1 MRNAIEA
8 TKVNK
13 AVEEILKVFESEK
26 LSEEEMMDAL
36 KATEVTLGIKPL
48 KPFHQPPMGLGPE
61 DMPPRPPRIREC

>member
-36 KATEVTLGIKPL
+36 KATEVTLGIKPPKSCHL
-48 KPFHQPPMGLGPE
+48 DHNASGS
-61 DMPPRPPRIREC
+61 D